1 MSEKYYVDSSIWIDL
16 YEDRK
21 GYNSEPLGDFALQLF
36 AQIKARENE
45 LFISDMLL
53 RELEGYYSLA
63 ELNGMM
69 KPFERIIQKIIA
81 TREQRAEARR
91 IAEERKLPPGDV
103 LHAIIARD
111 NNLILVTRDNDFK
124 QLADISSHYKP
135 EHLI

>member
-1 MSEKYYVDSSIWIDL
+1 MNVYL
-16 YEDRK
+16 
-21 GYNSEPLGDFALQLF
+21 
-36 AQIKARENE
+36 IKCI
-45 LFISDMLL
+45 FIVHLV
-53 RELEGYYSLA
+53 
-63 ELNGMM
+63 
-69 KPFERIIQKIIA
+69 ERIIQKII
-81 TREQRAEARR
+81 TTKEQRAEARR